1 MHFYQKEMIV
11 MITTN
16 YQIYGLSDPA
26 TFMTVSGTIYF
37 QKNLSV
43 ENYPLRSAVIVD
55 DVLRM
60 TFKPCNLPDTLMH
73 GEHFIEMNPQKDTL
87 VVIKT
92 VLDQGDRKHAFY
104 RTIDSVERDHK
115 LFFRVRKY
123 TMHTDGEYKNYGIK
137 YRAGENCIP
146 EEGFKL
152 VDTRC
157 SNCRDEIN
165 VYRQTSDDM

>member
-1 MHFYQKEMIV
+1 MIR
-11 MITTN
+11 TN
-16 YQIYGLSDPA
+16 YQIYGLTDPA
-26 TFMTVSGTIYF
+26 TFMTVSGTVFF

-43 ENYPLRSAVIVD
+43 ENYPLRSATIVD

-60 TFKPCNLPDTLMH
+60 TFKPYNLPDALMH
-73 GEHFIEMNPQKDTL
+73 GEHFIEMSPQKDTL

-92 VLDQGDRKHAFY
+92 VLDQDDRKHAFY
-104 RTIDSVERDHK
+104 RIIDSVEREGK

-123 TMHTDGEYKNYGIK
+123 AMHTDGEYKNYGIK

-152 VDTRC
+152 INTQC
-157 SNCRDEIN
+157 SNYHDGID
-165 VYRQTSDDM
+165 VYRQASDDM

>member
-1 MHFYQKEMIV
+1 

-73 GEHFIEMNPQKDTL
+73 GEHFIEMSPQKDTPRGN
-87 VVIKT
+87 
-92 VLDQGDRKHAFY
+92 Q
-104 RTIDSVERDHK
+104 
-115 LFFRVRKY
+115 
-123 TMHTDGEYKNYGIK
+123 
-137 YRAGENCIP
+137 NCP
-146 EEGFKL
+146 G
-152 VDTRC
+152 
-157 SNCRDEIN
+157 SG
-165 VYRQTSDDM
+165 

>member
-1 MHFYQKEMIV
+1 MHFYSKEMIV
-11 MITTN
+11 MIRTN
-16 YQIYGLSDPA
+16 YQINGTNPA
-26 TFMTVSGTIYF
+26 TFMTVSGTIFF

-43 ENYPLRSAVIVD
+43 ENYSLRSATIVD

-60 TFKPCNLPDTLMH
+60 TFMPCNLPDALMH
-73 GEHFIEMNPQKDTL
+73 GEHFIEMSPQKDTY

-104 RTIDSVERDHK
+104 RIVDSVELEGK

-123 TMHTDGEYKNYGIK
+123 TMHTDGKYENYGIK

-152 VDTRC
+152 VNTQC
-157 SNCRDEIN
+157 SNCHDGIN
-165 VYRQTSDDM
+165 VYRQASDDM